1 MCLRCDVLQLS
12 LSVEIIQVTEK
23 NKDIRVGVTE
33 RTNVLRKQGLHSEKL
48 TSD

>member
-12 LSVEIIQVTEK
+12 LSVEIIQLTEK
-23 NKDIRVGVTE
+23 SKNIRVRVTE
-33 RTNVLRKQGLHSEKL
+33 RTNGLRKQGLHSEKL

>member
-1 MCLRCDVLQLS
+1 MYLRCDVLQLS

-33 RTNVLRKQGLHSEKL
+33 RTNVLQKARSTFREADL
-48 TSD
+48 